1 MQKTIIPQATTT
13 VYDIGVRELHRI
25 SQDETVRKEIDHQ
38 LNESRGR
45 ETARLHVTLTALNAM
60 DRKNMEAL
68 EAMASELQARVAE
81 LSHAVAGTEGV
92 AEKRAQ
98 EIVTLTSQL
107 TTTLRENADATR
119 NHLMT
124 LQNSLSTQVHEARLA
139 LANQADGSLQSL
151 SSQQRENTERLA
163 VDVRK
168 LRDEVVSLVD
178 SRMNQADA
186 SFAALRGD
194 VEVVKYLVMDLIK
207 DRIGRND
214 PKSKTY

>member
-1 MQKTIIPQATTT
+1 MQKTIIPQTTTT

-25 SQDETVRKEIDHQ
+25 STDETARKQIDHE

-45 ETARLHVTLTALNAM
+45 ETARLHVTLTELN
-60 DRKNMEAL
+60 
-68 EAMASELQARVAE
+68 
-81 LSHAVAGTEGV
+81 
-92 AEKRAQ
+92 
-98 EIVTLTSQL
+98 
-107 TTTLRENADATR
+107 
-119 NHLMT
+119 
-124 LQNSLSTQVHEARLA
+124 EARLA

-214 PKSKTY
+214 

>member
-1 MQKTIIPQATTT
+1 MQKTIIPQTTST
-13 VYDIGVRELHRI
+13 IYDIGVRELHRI
-25 SQDETVRKEIDHQ
+25 SQDDSARRQADQ
-38 LNESRGR
+38 DLNEARGR
-45 ETARLHVTLTALNAM
+45 DGARLHVTLTALNAM
-60 DRKNMEAL
+60 DKRTMEAL
-68 EAMASELQARVAE
+68 DAMANDLTRRAAE
-81 LSHAVAGTEGV
+81 LADSVRHVDETAA
-92 AEKRAQ
+92 KRA
-98 EIVTLTSQL
+98 EDLVAVTQTLSTSL
-107 TTTLRENADATR
+107 IN
-119 NHLMT
+119 
-124 LQNSLSTQVHEARLA
+124 LQNALSTQIHEARLA

-214 PKSKTY
+214 PKSKSY

>member
-1 MQKTIIPQATTT
+1 MQTKTIIPETTASIYET
-13 VYDIGVRELHRI
+13 GVRELHRI
-25 SQDETVRKEIDHQ
+25 SQDDAARKQIDHD
-38 LNESRGR
+38 LNEARGR
-45 ETARLHVTLTALNAM
+45 EAARLHVTLMAL
-60 DRKNMEAL
+60 D
-68 EAMASELQARVAE
+68 AMARDLQHRATELAT
-81 LSHAVAGTEGV
+81 AVAGIDGT
-92 AEKRAQ
+92 AEKRAEQ
-98 EIVTLTSQL
+98 IVQLSSQMSISLRESAEVTRTALASLQNTLT
-107 TTTLRENADATR
+107 
-119 NHLMT
+119 
-124 LQNSLSTQVHEARLA
+124 TQVHETRLA

-207 DRIGRND
+207 DRIGRVD

>member
-1 MQKTIIPQATTT
+1 MQKTIIPQSTST

-25 SQDETVRKEIDHQ
+25 SQDEAVRKEIDHQ

-60 DRKNMEAL
+60 DRKTMEAL
-68 EAMASELQARVAE
+68 DALAS
-81 LSHAVAGTEGV
+81 AVTGTDGV
-92 AEKRAQ
+92 AEKRMA
-98 EIVTLTSQL
+98 EIVVLTNQL
-107 TTTLRENADATR
+107 AQVLRENTEATR
-119 NHLMT
+119 NHLMS
-124 LQNSLSTQVHEARLA
+124 LQNGLSTQVHETRLA

>member
-1 MQKTIIPQATTT
+1 MQKTIIPQTTST

-25 SQDETVRKEIDHQ
+25 SQDEAARREIDHN

-45 ETARLHVTLTALNAM
+45 EAARLHVTLTALSAM

-68 EAMASELQARVAE
+68 EAMATELQARVAE
-81 LSHAVAGTEGV
+81 LAASVSGTEGV
-92 AEKRAQ
+92 AEKRSQ
-98 EIVTLTSQL
+98 EIVALTTQLTSAMKDNF
-107 TTTLRENADATR
+107 EATR
-119 NHLMT
+119 SHLVN
-124 LQNSLSTQVHEARLA
+124 LQNALSTQVHEARLA
-139 LANQADGSLQSL
+139 LANQADGSLQSI

-207 DRIGRND
+207 DRIGRAD

>member
-1 MQKTIIPQATTT
+1 LQKTITPQTTST

-25 SQDETVRKEIDHQ
+25 STDETARKEIDHT

-60 DRKNMEAL
+60 DRKNLEAL
-68 EAMASELQARVAE
+68 ETMATDLQARIDE
-81 LSHAVAGTEGV
+81 LAKAVAGTEG
-92 AEKRAQ
+92 
-98 EIVTLTSQL
+98 L
-107 TTTLRENADATR
+107 TTQLATAMRDMQNA
-119 NHLMT
+119 
-124 LQNSLSTQVHEARLA
+124 LSTQVHETRLA

-151 SSQQRENTERLA
+151 AAQQRENTERLA

-178 SRMNQADA
+178 SRMNQTDA

>member
-1 MQKTIIPQATTT
+1 MAQKTIIPQTTST
-13 VYDIGVRELHRI
+13 IYDIGVRELHRI
-25 SQDETVRKEIDHQ
+25 SQDEAARRQADHD
-38 LNESRGR
+38 LNEARGR
-45 ETARLHVTLTALNAM
+45 DGARLHVTLAALNAM
-60 DRKNMEAL
+60 DKRTMDAL
-68 EAMASELQARVAE
+68 EAMATDLQTRAAE
-81 LSHAVAGTEGV
+81 LAVAV
-92 AEKRAQ
+92 ANLDETAAKRSEQMVHVA
-98 EIVTLTSQL
+98 SQL
-107 TTTLRENADATR
+107 STGLVN
-119 NHLMT
+119 
-124 LQNSLSTQVHEARLA
+124 LQNALSTQIHETRLA

-214 PKSKTY
+214 PKSKSY

>member
-1 MQKTIIPQATTT
+1 MQKTITPQATSTI
-13 VYDIGVRELHRI
+13 YDLGVRELHRI
-25 SQDETVRKEIDHQ
+25 STDETARKQVDAD

-60 DRKNMEAL
+60 DKKTMEAFDSL
-68 EAMASELQARVAE
+68 ASAVQNTERSDEIIALTRQLQ
-81 LSHAVAGTEGV
+81 S
-92 AEKRAQ
+92 
-98 EIVTLTSQL
+98 
-107 TTTLRENADATR
+107 TLRENFEATR
-119 NHLMT
+119 NHLINF
-124 LQNSLSTQVHEARLA
+124 QNSLSTQVHEARLA

-207 DRIGRND
+207 DRIGRAD
-214 PKSKTY
+214 PKSKSY

>member
-1 MQKTIIPQATTT
+1 MQKTIIPQTTTT
-13 VYDIGVRELHRI
+13 VYDTGVRELHRI
-25 SQDETVRKEIDHQ
+25 STDDAARKQVDHD
-38 LNESRGR
+38 LNEARGR

-60 DRKNMEAL
+60 DRKTMEAL
-68 EAMASELQARVAE
+68 DALATAIS
-81 LSHAVAGTEGV
+81 GTDGV
-92 AEKRAQ
+92 AEKRTEELIALTN
-98 EIVTLTSQL
+98 TLA
-107 TTTLRENADATR
+107 TTLRENAEATR
-119 NHLMT
+119 NHLINF
-124 LQNSLSTQVHEARLA
+124 QNSLSTQVHEARLA

-214 PKSKTY
+214 PKSKPY